1 MLHLV
6 GLSIFMQKECFF
18 CYCCFFFFFFL
29 LCSLS
34 MVSSHTVYMLFN
46 KVLLIELAPEFA
58 FDVCVVM
65 FCFILVYGLIL
76 SI

>member
-1 MLHLV
+1 
-6 GLSIFMQKECFF
+6 
-18 CYCCFFFFFFL
+18 
-29 LCSLS
+29 